1 MASGAWGK
9 CGVISPSYDPFE
21 FVRAVT
27 GWDRLRLEAELEREL
42 AAAELACERS
52 FLAREQ
58 LPRACPSYVNFL
70 KRVRDWLQTGY
81 ISRQMRRETKALLLV
96 IGEALAARGQ
106 IEQSLVQ
113 KLRPPGHGATK
124 PPTSR

>member
-1 MASGAWGK
+1 M
-9 CGVISPSYDPFE
+9 ISPSYDPLE
-21 FVRAVT
+21 FVRAVA

-70 KRVRDWLQTGY
+70 KRVRDWLHTGY
-81 ISRQMRRETKALLLV
+81 ISRQMRRETKKLLLV
-96 IGEALAARGQ
+96 IAEALAARGQ
-106 IEQSLVQ
+106 IEPALVE
-113 KLRPPGHGATK
+113 KLRPHGKSDRSAG
-124 PPTSR
+124 